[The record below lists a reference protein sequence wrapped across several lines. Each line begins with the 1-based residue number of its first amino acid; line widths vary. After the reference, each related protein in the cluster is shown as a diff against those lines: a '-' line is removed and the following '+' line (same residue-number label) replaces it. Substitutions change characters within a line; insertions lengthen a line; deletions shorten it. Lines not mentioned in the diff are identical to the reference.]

1 MNKTIVN
8 MVAEKL
14 KGIMASDNKLPWLK
28 PWNNTKLDKAVSH
41 NTLKP
46 YSLMNQLLIGENGEF
61 LTFNQI
67 KKENGR
73 LKAGSKAKQ
82 IIFWGFFEP
91 KKDNE
96 EKETKKIPMLRY
108 YNVFNIND
116 CEGIEPKIKEELNKE
131 IKTDEQIDE
140 IINSYSKAQ
149 GLKIEKCF
157 SNRAFYSPLLDTIQ
171 LPKIEQFLNK
181 NLYYHTIFHEL
192 VHSTGCMERLGR
204 FERANKD
211 SQEEYSQEE
220 LVAEIGAATLMNKLG
235 LENDETLK
243 NSASYI
249 QGWQKVLTEKPEAF
263 IIACGR
269 AEKAVNLILGETEE

>member
-1 MNKTIVN
+1 MNKAIVN

-14 KGIMASDNKLPWLK
+14 KGIMVSVNKLPWLK

-82 IIFWGFFEP
+82 IIYWGFFEP

-108 YNVFNIND
+108 YNVFSIND
-116 CEGIEPKIKEELNKE
+116 C
-131 IKTDEQIDE
+131 
-140 IINSYSKAQ
+140 
-149 GLKIEKCF
+149 
-157 SNRAFYSPLLDTIQ
+157 
-171 LPKIEQFLNK
+171 
-181 NLYYHTIFHEL
+181 
-192 VHSTGCMERLGR
+192 
-204 FERANKD
+204 
-211 SQEEYSQEE
+211 
-220 LVAEIGAATLMNKLG
+220 
-235 LENDETLK
+235 
-243 NSASYI
+243 
-249 QGWQKVLTEKPEAF
+249 
-263 IIACGR
+263 
-269 AEKAVNLILGETEE
+269 